1 MVGLA
6 QDYCVAW
13 TSLDSLE
20 LGLPTTVLTDHT
32 RPVDPRSGEKMMEVR
47 TRKKRTS
54 PKIVGLSTNIFVAG
68 CA

>member
-32 RPVDPRSGEKMMEVR
+32 RPVDPRSGEKMMEVPR
-47 TRKKRTS
+47 NNTE
-54 PKIVGLSTNIFVAG
+54 KIFRESSEKYLDRS
-68 CA
+68 

>member
-47 TRKKRTS
+47 QKTEKYLENLAK
-54 PKIVGLSTNIFVAG
+54 NIWILT
-68 CA
+68 

>member
-47 TRKKRTS
+47 KRN
-54 PKIVGLSTNIFVAG
+54 NI
-68 CA
+68 